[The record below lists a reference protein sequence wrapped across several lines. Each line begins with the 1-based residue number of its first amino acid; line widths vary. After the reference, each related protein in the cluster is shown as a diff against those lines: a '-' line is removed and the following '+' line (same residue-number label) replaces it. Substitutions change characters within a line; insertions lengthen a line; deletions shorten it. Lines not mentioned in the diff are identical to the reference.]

1 MTRRPRQNFSKA
13 RAVVFHRPDRN
24 RDVLAETLDRL
35 GLQLDVLDPTDEEAA
50 ASDVICRADVLFF
63 DADLADIPRL
73 PWAGTPEIPI
83 IAVMGLEAPGRLHR
97 ALEMGA
103 SAMVHKPLRS
113 SGIYSAL
120 FFAYNKHRQWF
131 DMVERIRLLE
141 VRHGARRFVQKAVL
155 QLMEQNRCDDEEA
168 FRLLRM
174 QSMRERMTVE
184 EFAVRVLADQPRR
197 MGGKA

>member
-1 MTRRPRQNFSKA
+1 MSRRPRQNFSNS
-13 RAVVFHRPDRN
+13 RAALFHRPDRN

-35 GLQLDVLDPTDEEAA
+35 GLQVDVLDPADEETV
-50 ASDVICRADVLFF
+50 ASDLVSRADVLFF
-63 DADLADIPRL
+63 DADLADMPRL
-73 PWAGTPEIPI
+73 PWAGTPEIPVV
-83 IAVMGLEAPGRLHR
+83 AVIGLEAPGRLYR

-103 SAMVHKPLRS
+103 SAIIHKPLRS

-131 DMVERIRLLE
+131 EMVERIRSLE

-155 QLMEQNRCDDEEA
+155 QLMAQNGCDDEEA

-184 EFAVRVLADQPRR
+184 EFAVRVLADRPRR

>member
-1 MTRRPRQNFSKA
+1 MSRRPRQNFSNS
-13 RAVVFHRPDRN
+13 RAVLFHRPDRN
-24 RDVLAETLDRL
+24 REVLSETLDRL
-35 GLQLDVLDPTDEEAA
+35 GLQVDVFDPADEETV
-50 ASDVICRADVLFF
+50 ASDLVCRADVLFF
-63 DADLADIPRL
+63 DSDLADVPRL
-73 PWAGTPEIPI
+73 PWAGTPEIPV
-83 IAVMGLEAPGRLHR
+83 IAVIGLEAPGRLQR

-103 SAMVHKPLRS
+103 SALIHKPLRS
-113 SGIYSAL
+113 GGIYSAL

-131 DMVERIRLLE
+131 EMMERIRSLE
-141 VRHGARRFVQKAVL
+141 IRHGARRFVQKAVL

-184 EFAVRVLADQPRR
+184 EFAVRVLADRPRR

>member
-1 MTRRPRQNFSKA
+1 MNRRPRQNFSNS
-13 RAVVFHRPDRN
+13 RAVLFHRPDHN
-24 RDVLAETLDRL
+24 RDVLEETLDRL
-35 GLQLDVLDPTDEEAA
+35 GLQVDVVDPADEDMA
-50 ASDVICRADVLFF
+50 ASDIVCRADVLFF
-63 DADLADIPRL
+63 DADLADIPCL
-73 PWAGTPEIPI
+73 PWAGTPEIPV

-97 ALEMGA
+97 ALETGA

-120 FFAYNKHRQWF
+120 FFAYNKHRQWC
-131 DMVERIRLLE
+131 DMMERIRSLE

-155 QLMEQNRCDDEEA
+155 QLMAQNRCDDEEA

-184 EFAVRVLADQPRR
+184 EFAVRMLADRPRR

>member
-1 MTRRPRQNFSKA
+1 MTRRPRQNFSNS
-13 RAVVFHRPDRN
+13 RAALFHQPDRN
-24 RDVLAETLDRL
+24 RDVLAETLVRL
-35 GLQLDVLDPTDEEAA
+35 GLHVDVIGPGDEEADA
-50 ASDVICRADVLFF
+50 ITIASRADVLFF

-73 PWAGTPEIPI
+73 PGTGAPEIPI
-83 IAVMGLEAPGRLHR
+83 IAIIGLEAPGRLQR

-103 SAMVHKPLRS
+103 NAVIHKPLRS

-120 FFAYNKHRQWF
+120 YFGFNKHRQWF
-131 DMVERIRLLE
+131 EMVERVKSLE

-155 QLMEQNRCDDEEA
+155 QLMAQNRCDDEEA

-174 QSMRERMTVE
+174 ESMRQRMTVE
-184 EFAVRVLADQPRR
+184 EFAVRMLADRPRC

>member
-1 MTRRPRQNFSKA
+1 MTRRPRQNFSNA

-35 GLQLDVLDPTDEEAA
+35 GLQLDVLDPTDGDAA

-131 DMVERIRLLE
+131 DMVERIRSLE

>member
-35 GLQLDVLDPTDEEAA
+35 GLQLDVLDPTDEDAA

-131 DMVERIRLLE
+131 DMVERIRSLE